1 MATTE
6 PVVYL
11 NGDYLPQSQA
21 KVSVLDRGFL
31 FGDGVYEVIPVFGG
45 KPLRLSEHLDRLQR
59 SMNRVSLNNPMNN
72 AQWTEVFQSLLDRNP
87 GGDRSIYLQ
96 VTRGAA
102 PIRDLS
108 IAPDIKPTVFIMV
121 NDLRH

>member
-1 MATTE
+1 MTTTE

-11 NGDYLPQSQA
+11 DGEYLPQSQA

-59 SMNRVSLNNPMNN
+59 SMNS
-72 AQWTEVFQSLLDRNP
+72 T
-87 GGDRSIYLQ
+87 
-96 VTRGAA
+96 
-102 PIRDLS
+102 
-108 IAPDIKPTVFIMV
+108 
-121 NDLRH
+121 